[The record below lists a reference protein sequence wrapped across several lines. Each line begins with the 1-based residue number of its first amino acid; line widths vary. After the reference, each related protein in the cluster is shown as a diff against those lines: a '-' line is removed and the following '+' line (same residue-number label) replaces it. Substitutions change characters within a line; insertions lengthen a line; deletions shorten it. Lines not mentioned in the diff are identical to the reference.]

1 MPNIQPNFTN
11 IAAANLSAR
20 IDKKRKHPHP
30 KMHRGRRTV
39 CQVQLSRTKQ
49 SNTGPQK
56 SVSVCYRGLVDT
68 PKLVSATPDETLS
81 GTPLPFLD
89 NSY

>member
-1 MPNIQPNFTN
+1 MPNIQPN

-20 IDKKRKHPHP
+20 IDKKRKHPRP

-39 CQVQLSRTKQ
+39 YRAQLSRTKQ
-49 SNTGPQK
+49 SNIEPQK
-56 SVSVCYRGLVDT
+56 SGSVCQRGHVGK
-68 PKLVSATPDETLS
+68 PKLVSATPGKTLS

-89 NSY
+89 KSY